1 MAKYRVL
8 KPFIDIETKDV
19 YEKGQIIEMT
29 VKRANEAMKNLEK
42 WGGEFLERVGGKEK
56 DSEGDEK

>member
-8 KPFIDIETKDV
+8 QPFRDQKTKEV
-19 YEKGQIIEMT
+19 YMKGQIIEMT

-42 WGGEFLERVGGKEK
+42 WPGEFLERVDGKEI

>member
-19 YEKGQIIEMT
+19 YDKGQIIEMT

-42 WGGEFLERVGGKEK
+42 WGGEFLERIVENEK
-56 DSEGDEK
+56 EGDE